1 MNASSFK
8 LQANRFK
15 LLVPSY
21 EQRVHKFRIS
31 DLLNFRTSEIRLPL
45 CNKTSLSMQHHNF
58 GAGPCILPKEVFEE
72 AAQAVLSWGNTGLSI
87 LEISHRT
94 PEFEAVVDE
103 AVQLIKDLMGVPE
116 NYKVIFTQGGA
127 SQQFGMLPMNLLND
141 NETAAYL
148 ETGVWANKALK
159 EAKLFGNVNVIASS
173 KDSNYT
179 FIPKDYVIPSD
190 AKYFHCTSN
199 NTIYGTQMQQFPK
212 SPIPMVCDMS
222 SDIMS
227 RVVNVADFDLI
238 YAGAQKNIGPAGST
252 VVIINEDILG
262 KVDRKI
268 TSMLDYK
275 IHIEGGSMYNT
286 PPVFA
291 IYVAMLNLRW
301 LKKQGG
307 VVEMERRNNEKA
319 ALLYAEIDRNPLF
332 KGTCAVEDRSRMN
345 VCFVMHDST
354 KEKAFLQAAEAA
366 GCIGLKGHRSV
377 GGFRASMYNALP
389 LSSVQALVDVMA
401 DFEKNN

>member
-1 MNASSFK
+1 
-8 LQANRFK
+8 
-15 LLVPSY
+15 
-21 EQRVHKFRIS
+21 
-31 DLLNFRTSEIRLPL
+31 
-45 CNKTSLSMQHHNF
+45 MQHHNF

-72 AAQAVLSWGNTGLSI
+72 AAQAVLQWGNTGLSI

-103 AVQLIKDLMGVPE
+103 ACALIKELMGVPDQ
-116 NYKVIFTQGGA
+116 YKVIFVQGGA
-127 SQQFGMLPMNLLND
+127 SQQFGMIPMNLLN
-141 NETAAYL
+141 ESESAAYL
-148 ETGVWANKALK
+148 DTG
-159 EAKLFGNVNVIASS
+159 E
-173 KDSNYT
+173 SNYAY
-179 FIPKDYVIPSD
+179 IPKDYTIPTD

-199 NTIYGTQMQQFPK
+199 NTIYGTQMYNFPK
-212 SPIPMVCDMS
+212 SPIPMICDMS

-227 RVVNVADFDLI
+227 RVVNVADFDII

-252 VVIINEDILG
+252 VVIINESILG

-268 TSMLDYK
+268 TAMLDYK

-319 ALLYAEIDRNPLF
+319 ALLYAEIDRNSMF
-332 KGTCAVEDRSRMN
+332 KGTCAIEDRSRMN
-345 VCFVMHDST
+345 VCFVMHDVS
-354 KEKAFLQAAEAA
+354 KEKEFLNAAEAA

-401 DFEKNN
+401 EFESSH